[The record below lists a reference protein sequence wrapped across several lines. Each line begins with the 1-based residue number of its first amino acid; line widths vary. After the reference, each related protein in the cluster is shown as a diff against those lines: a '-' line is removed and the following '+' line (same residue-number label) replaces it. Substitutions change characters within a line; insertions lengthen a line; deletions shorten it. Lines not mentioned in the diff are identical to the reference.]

1 MFHKSILSALVIAA
15 GVGIYAVVKTL
26 SDEDKK
32 KKDTEDEVNF
42 IKINEDDAPEETPE
56 AAEEGKEEP
65 EAAEVPDEIQEIC
78 GMYPYLKADFVQKVF
93 ERNDDLNLK
102 YPEDTLITI
111 YHKAEFEE
119 AEALKEYEEILQKNG
134 YQINVL
140 DEKTV
145 EVFKKMFTENGRIIS
160 DIYNVANQ
168 AACLNGKYKGFKVT
182 V

>member
-15 GVGIYAVVKTL
+15 GVGVYAVVKTL
-26 SDEDKK
+26 SEENKK
-32 KKDTEDEVNF
+32 KTDTEDEVNF
-42 IKINEDDAPEETPE
+42 IKINEDDTPEETSE
-56 AAEEGKEEP
+56 TAEVNEET
-65 EAAEVPDEIQEIC
+65 ETAEVPEEIKEIC
-78 GMYPYLKADFVQKVF
+78 GIYPYLKADFVQKVF
-93 ERNDDLNLK
+93 ERNEDLNQK

-111 YHKAEFEE
+111 YHKAEFES

-145 EVFKKMFTENGRIIS
+145 EVFKKMFIENGRIIS